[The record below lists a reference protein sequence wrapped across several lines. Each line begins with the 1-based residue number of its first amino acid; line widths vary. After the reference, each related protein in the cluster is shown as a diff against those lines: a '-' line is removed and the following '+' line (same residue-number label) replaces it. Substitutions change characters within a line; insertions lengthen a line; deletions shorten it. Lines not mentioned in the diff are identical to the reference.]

1 MLAFIA
7 APMVF
12 NTAIRCSYI
21 YKYSYACKG
30 KYTGSLL
37 TKDFM
42 YIANRLS
49 RFTET
54 ICSRAVNPYPVRDKQ
69 NDLFENL
76 MKQNNNM
83 KF

>member
-1 MLAFIA
+1 MLALKA
-7 APMVF
+7 TSMMF

-37 TKDFM
+37 TIM

-54 ICSRAVNPYPVRDKQ
+54 ICSRAVNPHPVRDER
-69 NDLFENL
+69 NDLTENL
-76 MKQNNNM
+76 MKQ
-83 KF
+83 KK